1 MVRKAVVMAGG
12 LATRLRP
19 LTTSTNKHLLPIYD
33 KPMIQ
38 HVVERIVES
47 GVTDILMLL
56 NNSFAQPVMELLED
70 GEKLNCSILY
80 GYQKE
85 VVSVGKHLANARD
98 FVGDEPFLLML
109 GDSYFRVPLELSR
122 VDIPNLWVMPLQD
135 GFDDFRKYPEVT
147 LSPEGKV
154 VDIVEKPTAQKTGLI
169 QTGAFVF
176 PPDVFERSERLV
188 RDVEGEVQVRVIV
201 HEYVREGRMHATLL
215 PPQSF
220 LDLGTVEAL
229 YQGNTLERER
239 RFSTKVAA
247 E

>member
-1 MVRKAVVMAGG
+1 MVRKAVIMAGG

-19 LTTSTNKHLLPIYD
+19 LTTAINKHMLPVYD
-33 KPMIQ
+33 RPMIQ
-38 HVVERIVES
+38 RVVEHVVAS
-47 GVTDILMLL
+47 GVTDMLMLL

-70 GEKLNCSILY
+70 GERLGCSILY
-80 GYQKE
+80 GYQKD
-85 VVSVGKHLANARD
+85 VVSVGKHIANARQ

-109 GDSYFRVPLELSR
+109 GDSYFRAPLALSGIG
-122 VDIPNLWVMPLQD
+122 IPNLWVMPLHD

-147 LSPEGKV
+147 VENGRV
-154 VDIVEKPTAQKTGLI
+154 TDIVEKPEMQKTGLI

-176 PPDVFERSERLV
+176 PPDVFDRSARLV
-188 RDVEGEVQVRVIV
+188 RDVVGEVQVRTIV
-201 HEYVREGRMHATLL
+201 HEYVDEGRMHATLL

-229 YQGNTLERER
+229 YLGTTLEREHR
-239 RFSTKVAA
+239 SERQAA